1 MEFRDKIL
9 GFLAHGDCVQVVAP
23 SGFGKSRFGR
33 NLGGVYLDF
42 NLVINKTPETLANFV
57 KENFAEGIMVL
68 DSLDS
73 TLDIKYLPFFNFLKA
88 LRDAHKY
95 KLTYVFLFHK
105 PVGPDK
111 QAILGD
117 CYEIASEHIE
127 YLPTLSPEEC
137 EFYEK
142 SGGIATFEKICGIAK
157 RDGLSLDPE
166 QNHKLKAQLEEMLT
180 DYPEHPAYAKSSI
193 IQDYLAARKNTELS
207 AAETRLL
214 ELLQSKKGQIVSKD
228 EIARSIYPDVKNY
241 DGVSDHALDQLIH
254 RLRSKIQDLG
264 STITTHRG
272 LGYKLS

>member
-23 SGFGKSRFGR
+23 AGWGKSRFGR
-33 NLGGVYLDF
+33 SLGGVYLDF
-42 NLVINKTPETLANFV
+42 NLVVNKTPETLTNFV
-57 KENFAEGIMVL
+57 KENFAEDIMVL

-73 TLDIKYLPFFNFLKA
+73 TLDIRYLPFFNFLKA

-105 PVGPDK
+105 PIGSEK
-111 QAILGD
+111 RNILGD

-127 YLPTLSPEEC
+127 YLPTLTPKEC
-137 EFYEK
+137 EFYK
-142 SGGIATFEKICGIAK
+142 LSGGIAAFEKICGIAK
-157 RDGLSLDPE
+157 RDGLSLDPNE
-166 QNHKLKAQLEEMLT
+166 NHKLKAQLEEMLT

-193 IQDYLAARKNTELS
+193 IQDYLKNRKNTELS

-214 ELLQSKKGQIVSKD
+214 DLLKSKVGQIVSKD
-228 EIARSIYPDVKNY
+228 DIAKAIYPDVKNY
-241 DGVSDHALDQLIH
+241 DGVSDHALDQLVH
-254 RLRSKIQDLG
+254 RLRSKISD

>member
-1 MEFRDKIL
+1 MDFREKIL
-9 GFLAHGDCVQVVAP
+9 GFCAHGDCVQVVAP
-23 SGFGKSRFGR
+23 AGFGKSRFGR
-33 NLGGVYLDF
+33 SLGGVYLDF

-68 DSLDS
+68 DSLDC
-73 TLDIKYLPFFNFLKA
+73 TLNIEYLSFYNYLKA

-105 PVGPDK
+105 PVGAEK
-111 QAILGD
+111 QNILGD
-117 CYEIASEHIE
+117 CYEIASEHVE

-142 SGGIATFEKICGIAK
+142 SGGIAAFEKICGIAK
-157 RDGLSLDPE
+157 RDGLSLDPN
-166 QNHKLKAQLEEMLT
+166 QNHKLKAQLEEMLS

-193 IQDYLAARKNTELS
+193 VQDYLKNRQNNQLS
-207 AAETRLL
+207 AAESRLYD
-214 ELLQSKKGQIVSKD
+214 LLSSKKGQIVSKD
-228 EIARSIYPDVKNY
+228 DIAKAVYPDVKNY

-254 RLRSKIQDLG
+254 RLRSKISG